1 MKRSLTTFALILA
14 LAAGGLS
21 CSAFRNDRCSVS
33 PERYEQATRLY
44 ELVGSLDLVKS
55 TLRGE
60 GWPAC
65 EIREIEYRLTKEL
78 HLDTPYEPRR
88 EEK

>member
-14 LAAGGLS
+14 LAASGLS
-21 CSAFRNDRCSVS
+21 CVFFKNDRCAVS

-44 ELVGSLDLVKS
+44 ELVGSLNLVRS

-65 EIREIEYRLTKEL
+65 EVREIEYRLTKEY

-88 EEK
+88 EDK